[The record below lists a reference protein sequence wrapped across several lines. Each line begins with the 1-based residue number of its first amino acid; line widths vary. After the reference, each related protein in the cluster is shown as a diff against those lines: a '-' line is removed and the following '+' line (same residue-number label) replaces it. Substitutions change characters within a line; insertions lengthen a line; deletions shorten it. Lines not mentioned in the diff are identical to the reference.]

1 MSKQGRIIQ
10 DKIQRLVGFRG
21 TKEEIIER
29 LKEIGIRKDITL
41 EPFEELLDNL
51 DYGFN
56 VNLGESYRDYF
67 DFEIFML
74 PTREED
80 VWLITEINPF

>member
-1 MSKQGRIIQ
+1 MSKQGRIIKY
-10 DKIQRLVGFRG
+10 KIQRLVGFRG
-21 TKEEIIER
+21 TKEEIIEE
-29 LKEIGIRKDITL
+29 LVEIGIIKDITL
-41 EPFEELLDNL
+41 EPFEYELEEL

-56 VNLGESYRDYF
+56 VNLGESDGDYF

-74 PTREED
+74 PTREKD

>member
-10 DKIQRLVGFRG
+10 DKIKRLIGFRG
-21 TKEEIIER
+21 TKEEIIEK
-29 LKEIGIRKDITL
+29 LKEIGIRKDIVL
-41 EPFEELLDNL
+41 EPFEEQLEDL

-56 VNLGESYRDYF
+56 VNLGEIYGDYF

-74 PTREED
+74 PTREKD
-80 VWLITEINPF
+80 CWLITEINPF

>member
-10 DKIQRLVGFRG
+10 DKIKILVGFRG
-21 TKEEIIER
+21 TKEEIIEK
-29 LKEIGIRKDITL
+29 LKEIGTRNDPIL
-41 EPFEELLDNL
+41 EPFEHQSEENDW
-51 DYGFN
+51 GFN
-56 VNLGESYRDYF
+56 VNLGESYGDYF

-74 PTREED
+74 PTREKD